1 MGFLYKHYEKIIL
14 AFFLL
19 VFVSALVYLI
29 MVFSQSKE
37 ISEDDLKIKPEGTNY
52 VSLFDEKNNEIKG
65 ADEKG
70 KFSTLTQLKGEKK
83 WVPSKKRNA
92 SSLDTT
98 DLLIPFKAA
107 RCDKCKKLIPC
118 VAFKMKKCPLC
129 GKDPGEVHEV
139 KVVVITDSDKDG
151 IPDKLEK
158 EVGLDSSNPNDKWL
172 DLDSDGFLNFTEYE
186 ENTAINDPKSHP
198 PLAWRLKLLGLV
210 RKKLALQLVDVKER
224 GGSKEEW
231 VVELK
236 ILNRRNKWTTAFK
249 KIGDTLKLDK
259 QGRYV
264 YTITDAVHKMGERFD
279 KKLNRPVPVSASE
292 ITLQNALDKNDK
304 PILVTVGQ
312 SAYENKIKLGFQDT
326 FNGKKYVLK
335 NGATFTVGDA
345 TVGTEEYTV
354 LEVSDITKVPRN
366 ESWAK
371 IKRKDG
377 KTFKILFNT
386 SKCDEIKTD
395 ALGNSDQS
403 PYNEDDGSQM
413 GISPGG
419 HRMSP
424 PRVPGRGVRPSAKD
438 AEAFEL

>member
-52 VSLFDEKNNEIKG
+52 ASLFDENKNEIKG
-65 ADEKG
+65 AGEKG
-70 KFSTLTQLKGEKK
+70 NFSALAQLKEEKK
-83 WVPSKKRNA
+83 WVHSKKRDTN
-92 SSLDTT
+92 SLVST

-129 GKDPGEVHEV
+129 GKDPGEVHDV
-139 KVVVITDSDKDG
+139 KNIRITDVDKDG
-151 IPDKLEK
+151 IPDKLEAQ
-158 EVGLDSSNPNDKWL
+158 VGLNPSNPNDKWL

-186 ENTAINDPKSHP
+186 EHTAINDPKSHP

-210 RKKLALQLVDVKER
+210 RKKLPLQLVDVKER
-224 GGSKEEW
+224 GSSKEEW
-231 VVELK
+231 VIEMKV
-236 ILNRRNKWTTAFK
+236 LNRRNKWTTAFK

-264 YTITDAVHKMGERFD
+264 YTITDAVHKTGEKFD

-292 ITLQNALDKNDK
+292 ITLQNVLDKNDK
-304 PILVTVGQ
+304 PILVVVGQ
-312 SAYENKIKLGFQDT
+312 PAHENKIKLGFQDT
-326 FNGKKYVLK
+326 FSGKKYILK
-335 NGATFTVGDA
+335 NGATFTVGDT
-345 TVGTEEYTV
+345 TVGTEEYTIS
-354 LEVSDITKVPRN
+354 EVSDIIKVPRS

-377 KTFKILFNT
+377 EIFKILFDQ
-386 SKCDEIKTD
+386 SKCDNIKTD
-395 ALGNSDQS
+395 ALGDSAPSRKNQDNRYPLDPSIRGRS
-403 PYNEDDGSQM
+403 FSLPSSSGSL
-413 GISPGG
+413 
-419 HRMSP
+419 RP
-424 PRVPGRGVRPSAKD
+424 PAKNTG
-438 AEAFEL
+438 AFDL